1 MCCLILVPVILLFC
15 GFMSHVILL
24 EIIRFGEVTGWCDKP
39 TVKVA
44 VTVDAP
50 TVVNLVMERLMDS

>member
-1 MCCLILVPVILLFC
+1 MITTSFAMNQPT
-15 GFMSHVILL
+15 
-24 EIIRFGEVTGWCDKP
+24 RFGEVTEWSDKP

-50 TVVNLVMERLMDS
+50 AILNLVMERLMDS

>member
-1 MCCLILVPVILLFC
+1 
-15 GFMSHVILL
+15 MSHLIFL
-24 EIIRFGEVTGWCDKP
+24 EIIRFGEVTEWCDKP